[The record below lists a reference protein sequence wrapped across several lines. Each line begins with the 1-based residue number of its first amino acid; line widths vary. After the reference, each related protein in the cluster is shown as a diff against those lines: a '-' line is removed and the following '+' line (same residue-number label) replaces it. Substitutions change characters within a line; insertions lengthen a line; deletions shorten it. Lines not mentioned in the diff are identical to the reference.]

1 MSNIK
6 LHELNQEVEE
16 LLEMMETAIEDG
28 DEDTLQACKDT
39 LESMQID
46 VDMCVSAYVES
57 IKRNQV
63 FSDALKSEIDAL
75 KKRKE
80 VADNKIDRQK
90 EFLKAFL
97 QKTDT
102 KKVETTT
109 CSVTVRNNAEKLVI
123 EDEEQL
129 IEYLEFNAKWCI
141 KSKKSIDLKEL
152 KKLDFSV
159 PFTKKEKTQ
168 SLIIK

>member
-1 MSNIK
+1 MK
-6 LHELNQEVEE
+6 LHELNQEIEE
-16 LLEMMETAIEDG
+16 ILEMMETAIEEG
-28 DEDTLQACKDT
+28 DEDTIQCCKDT

-63 FSDALKSEIDAL
+63 FSDALKSEIDTL

-80 VADNKIDRQK
+80 VSDNKIERQK
-90 EFLKAFL
+90 EFLKQFML
-97 QKTDT
+97 KTEK
-102 KKVETTT
+102 KKVETPT
-109 CSVTVRNNAEKLVI
+109 CSVTVRNNAEKLIV

-129 IEYLEFNAKWCI
+129 IEFLEHNAKWCVDTVKKI
-141 KSKKSIDLKEL
+141 SLSKVKALC
-152 KKLDFSV
+152 FSV

>member
-1 MSNIK
+1 MSSIK
-6 LHELNQEVEE
+6 LHELNIEVEE
-16 LLEMMETAIEDG
+16 ILSMMNDAIEEN
-28 DEDTLQACKDT
+28 DEDTIQCCRDT

-46 VDMCVSAYVES
+46 VDVCVSAYVES

-63 FSDALKSEIDAL
+63 FSDALKSEIDTL

-80 VADNKIDRQK
+80 VAENKVDRQK
-90 EFLKAFL
+90 EFLKQFML
-97 QKTDT
+97 KTEK
-102 KKVETTT
+102 KKVETPT
-109 CSVTVRNNAEKLVI
+109 CSVTVRNNAEKLIV

-129 IEYLEFNAKWCI
+129 IVFLKHNAKWCV
-141 KSKKSIDLKEL
+141 KTKETIDLNSVKNL
-152 KKLDFSV
+152 MFSV

>member
-1 MSNIK
+1 MK
-6 LHELNQEVEE
+6 LHELNEE
-16 LLEMMETAIEDG
+16 IEEILQMMNDAIEDG
-28 DEDTLQACKDT
+28 DEDTLTACRDT

-46 VDMCVSAYVES
+46 VDVCVSAYVES

-63 FSDALKSEIDAL
+63 FSDALKAEIDAL

-80 VADNKIDRQK
+80 VSDNKIERQK
-90 EFLKAFL
+90 EFLKEFML
-97 QKTDT
+97 KVDT

-109 CSVTVRNNAEKLVI
+109 CQVSLRNNAEKLVV

-129 IEYLEFNAKWCI
+129 IEFLEHNAKWCVDTVKKI
-141 KSKKSIDLKEL
+141 SLSKVKALC
-152 KKLDFSV
+152 FSV